1 MTEFIIEIEF
11 NDIIK
16 YLPFHSNIW
25 LFITV
30 SFFVGLNICQVG
42 YFKQN
47 WCKKDEMTILYL
59 YIIHVYIYIYIYN
72 ICIYIYI
79 YVYIIYTYIYS
90 CIYIHTYIIHIY
102 IPVIYIYIYIYICSK
117 SKSTIET
124 LKKVVKYICSGTR
137 LAFLLPTLNN

>member
-30 SFFVGLNICQVG
+30 SFFVGLNICHVG

-102 IPVIYIYIYIYICSK
+102 IPVIYISVQ
-117 SKSTIET
+117 SQSQQ
-124 LKKVVKYICSGTR
+124 
-137 LAFLLPTLNN
+137 

>member
-79 YVYIIYTYIYS
+79 CIYNIYIYILMHIYTYIY
-90 CIYIHTYIIHIY
+90 YTYIY
-102 IPVIYIYIYIYICSK
+102 TCYIYIYIYIYICSK

>member
-59 YIIHVYIYIYIYN
+59 YIIHVYIYIYIY
-72 ICIYIYI
+72 II
-79 YVYIIYTYIYS
+79 YVYI
-90 CIYIHTYIIHIY
+90 
-102 IPVIYIYIYIYICSK
+102 
-117 SKSTIET
+117 
-124 LKKVVKYICSGTR
+124 
-137 LAFLLPTLNN
+137 

>member
-30 SFFVGLNICQVG
+30 SCQVG

-79 YVYIIYTYIYS
+79 YMYI
-90 CIYIHTYIIHIY
+90 
-102 IPVIYIYIYIYICSK
+102 
-117 SKSTIET
+117 
-124 LKKVVKYICSGTR
+124 
-137 LAFLLPTLNN
+137 